1 MKTKI
6 LSLAVIA
13 GVFTG
18 CSQFNLPT
26 LPQPQAMGINHELI
40 KDIKTD
46 GKGGYYVMER
56 EDCEKLLKAGA
67 FVNKRYVIRYE
78 IDYCYDIAQ
87 DNIRTDAINASFDE
101 KTNCAK
107 RRKCLEKGIS
117 RGNLLACVLR
127 PSTALDCYSPC
138 GTMHRRKG

>member
-18 CSQFNLPT
+18 CSQLNLPT

-46 GKGGYYVMER
+46 GKGGYYVTKE
-56 EDCEKLLKAGA
+56 EDCDNLRKAGA
-67 FVNKRYVIRYE
+67 MKVVRSLTSKDLNDDECKGVVRK
-78 IDYCYDIAQ
+78 
-87 DNIRTDAINASFDE
+87 NILNDAIGHDLFVF
-101 KTNCAK
+101 KPMK
-107 RRKCLEKGIS
+107 
-117 RGNLLACVLR
+117 
-127 PSTALDCYSPC
+127 
-138 GTMHRRKG
+138 

>member
-46 GKGGYYVMER
+46 GKGGYYVMES
-56 EDCEKLLKAGA
+56 EDCDKLLKAGV
-67 FVNKRYVIRYE
+67 FVNKGYGRINRLSDAASSRE
-78 IDYCYDIAQ
+78 IDYCYDIAH
-87 DNIRTDAINASFDE
+87 DNLTADTINISF
-101 KTNCAK
+101 NGK
-107 RRKCLEKGIS
+107 RNYHDLKVYKPYEAVKWKI
-117 RGNLLACVLR
+117 
-127 PSTALDCYSPC
+127 
-138 GTMHRRKG
+138 

>member
-6 LSLAVIA
+6 ISLAVIA

-26 LPQPQAMGINHELI
+26 LRQPQAMGHELI

-56 EDCEKLLKAGA
+56 EDCEKLLKAGV

-87 DNIRTDAINASFDE
+87 DNIAADAINISYGGE
-101 KTNCAK
+101 TNYHDLKVYKPYEAIK
-107 RRKCLEKGIS
+107 
-117 RGNLLACVLR
+117 
-127 PSTALDCYSPC
+127 
-138 GTMHRRKG
+138 

>member
-26 LPQPQAMGINHELI
+26 LPQPQPQAIGINHELI

-46 GKGGYYVMER
+46 GKGGYYVTKD
-56 EDCEKLLKAGA
+56 EDCDKLMQAG
-67 FVNKRYVIRYE
+67 VIKK
-78 IDYCYDIAQ
+78 I
-87 DNIRTDAINASFDE
+87 
-101 KTNCAK
+101 K
-107 RRKCLEKGIS
+107 RRDGIS
-117 RGNLLACVLR
+117 SNFYYDECTGVVHHNVINDA
-127 PSTALDCYSPC
+127 TGLDLNVFRM
-138 GTMHRRKG
+138 TKNF

>member
-18 CSQFNLPT
+18 CSQFSLPT

-46 GKGGYYVMER
+46 GKGGYYVTKD
-56 EDCEKLLKAGA
+56 EDCDKLMQAG
-67 FVNKRYVIRYE
+67 VIKKIKNLLFCYNTSLL
-78 IDYCYDIAQ
+78 DYSRFL
-87 DNIRTDAINASFDE
+87 N
-101 KTNCAK
+101 
-107 RRKCLEKGIS
+107 KGI
-117 RGNLLACVLR
+117 
-127 PSTALDCYSPC
+127 
-138 GTMHRRKG
+138 K

>member
-18 CSQFNLPT
+18 CSQFSLPT

-46 GKGGYYVMER
+46 GKGGYYVTKD
-56 EDCEKLLKAGA
+56 EDCDKLMQAG
-67 FVNKRYVIRYE
+67 VIKKIKNMGGSMHSNFYYE
-78 IDYCYDIAQ
+78 ECTGVVHHNVI
-87 DNIRTDAINASFDE
+87 NDA
-101 KTNCAK
+101 T
-107 RRKCLEKGIS
+107 G
-117 RGNLLACVLR
+117 
-127 PSTALDCYSPC
+127 LDLNVFRMP
-138 GTMHRRKG
+138 KNF

>member
-26 LPQPQAMGINHELI
+26 LNLPTLPQPQPQAMGINHELI

-46 GKGGYYVMER
+46 GKGGYYVTKD
-56 EDCEKLLKAGA
+56 EDCDKLMQAGVIKKIKSMGGA
-67 FVNKRYVIRYE
+67 FHSNFYYEECTGVVHHNVI
-78 IDYCYDIAQ
+78 
-87 DNIRTDAINASFDE
+87 NDA
-101 KTNCAK
+101 T
-107 RRKCLEKGIS
+107 G
-117 RGNLLACVLR
+117 
-127 PSTALDCYSPC
+127 LDLNVFRMP
-138 GTMHRRKG
+138 KNF

>member
-26 LPQPQAMGINHELI
+26 LNLPTLPQPQPQAMGINHELI

-46 GKGGYYVMER
+46 GKGGYYVTKD
-56 EDCEKLLKAGA
+56 EDCDKLMQAG
-67 FVNKRYVIRYE
+67 VIKKIKSMGGGFHSNFYH
-78 IDYCYDIAQ
+78 
-87 DNIRTDAINASFDE
+87 DE
-101 KTNCAK
+101 CT
-107 RRKCLEKGIS
+107 GV
-117 RGNLLACVLR
+117 VLR
-127 PSTALDCYSPC
+127 NIGNDAARLELEAFRMP
-138 GTMHRRKG
+138 KNF

>member
-6 LSLAVIA
+6 ISLAVIA

-26 LPQPQAMGINHELI
+26 LRQPQAMGINHELI

-56 EDCEKLLKAGA
+56 EDCEKLLKANV

-78 IDYCYDIAQ
+78 IDYCYDIAH
-87 DNIRTDAINASFDE
+87 DNLTADTINISFGE
-101 KTNCAK
+101 KTNYNDLKVYKPYEAVK
-107 RRKCLEKGIS
+107 
-117 RGNLLACVLR
+117 
-127 PSTALDCYSPC
+127 
-138 GTMHRRKG
+138 

>member
-26 LPQPQAMGINHELI
+26 LRQPQAMGINHELI

-46 GKGGYYVMER
+46 GKGGYYVTKD
-56 EDCEKLLKAGA
+56 EDCDKLMQAGVIKKIKSMGGGFHSNYYYDQCIGTVNSNVVNDAARLELEA
-67 FVNKRYVIRYE
+67 FRMPKN
-78 IDYCYDIAQ
+78 
-87 DNIRTDAINASFDE
+87 F
-101 KTNCAK
+101 
-107 RRKCLEKGIS
+107 
-117 RGNLLACVLR
+117 
-127 PSTALDCYSPC
+127 
-138 GTMHRRKG
+138 

>member
-26 LPQPQAMGINHELI
+26 LPQPQPQQQAIGINHELI

-46 GKGGYYVMER
+46 GKGGYYVTKD
-56 EDCEKLLKAGA
+56 EDCDKLMQAG
-67 FVNKRYVIRYE
+67 VIKKIKSMGGGFHSNY
-78 IDYCYDIAQ
+78 YYDQ
-87 DNIRTDAINASFDE
+87 CT
-101 KTNCAK
+101 
-107 RRKCLEKGIS
+107 GV
-117 RGNLLACVLR
+117 VLR
-127 PSTALDCYSPC
+127 NIGNDAARLELEAFRMP
-138 GTMHRRKG
+138 KNF

>member
-26 LPQPQAMGINHELI
+26 LPQPQQQAIGINHELI

-46 GKGGYYVMER
+46 GKGGYYVTKD
-56 EDCEKLLKAGA
+56 EDCDKLMQAGVIKKIKSMGGA
-67 FVNKRYVIRYE
+67 FHSNFYYE
-78 IDYCYDIAQ
+78 EC
-87 DNIRTDAINASFDE
+87 T
-101 KTNCAK
+101 
-107 RRKCLEKGIS
+107 GV
-117 RGNLLACVLR
+117 VLR
-127 PSTALDCYSPC
+127 NIGNDAAGLELEAFRMP
-138 GTMHRRKG
+138 KNF

>member
-18 CSQFNLPT
+18 CSQFNLPTLNLPT

-56 EDCEKLLKAGA
+56 EDCEKLLKANV

-87 DNIRTDAINASFDE
+87 DNIRADAINVSFDG
-101 KTNCAK
+101 KTNYNDLKVYKPYEAVK
-107 RRKCLEKGIS
+107 
-117 RGNLLACVLR
+117 
-127 PSTALDCYSPC
+127 
-138 GTMHRRKG
+138 

>member
-18 CSQFNLPT
+18 CSQFSLPT

-46 GKGGYYVMER
+46 GKGGYYVTKD
-56 EDCEKLLKAGA
+56 EDCDKLMQAGVIKKIKVRDGVSSK
-67 FVNKRYVIRYE
+67 FYYHQCTGVVNHNVV
-78 IDYCYDIAQ
+78 
-87 DNIRTDAINASFDE
+87 NDANGLD
-101 KTNCAK
+101 
-107 RRKCLEKGIS
+107 LEVFKMPK
-117 RGNLLACVLR
+117 NF
-127 PSTALDCYSPC
+127 
-138 GTMHRRKG
+138 